1 MHEQKVIAFPISE
14 LVVAAIGTLIA
25 LASLFIHD
33 SGIIAL
39 ALMFILVSTCSLPLA
54 VPLAYTKVG
63 TFWIDIAYIIIGVV
77 LVRYMMS
84 LPDDGAIFFLA
95 LLYPLGWAF
104 LSVVVRTY
112 CAVRWSYIA
121 IAASIDTSFNSK
133 AACHY
138 PRLIRK

>member
-1 MHEQKVIAFPISE
+1 MHEQKILAFPIPE

-39 ALMFILVSTCSLPLA
+39 ALMFILVSICSLPLA

-63 TFWIDIAYIIIGVV
+63 TYWIDIVYVAVGVF
-77 LVRYMMS
+77 LVRYMVS
-84 LPDDGAIFFLA
+84 FPDEGAIFFLG

-104 LSVVVRTY
+104 ILSGCSHLLRQTL
-112 CAVRWSYIA
+112 A
-121 IAASIDTSFNSK
+121 I
-133 AACHY
+133 Y
-138 PRLIRK
+138 RYRRKHRRSTQ